1 MTIEHNAKSPEKSNE
16 LSKALGDWGDKERAM
31 FPGRHA
37 MHLKQQQQEVQMK
50 VQKQVQQQVQQ
61 AQAVALAKQQVEM
74 DKQQNHV
81 REKQMQMMH
90 TTPKH
95 QGKASGA
102 SAAQSK
108 RSVAPQRMIDYK
120 QYAPFDKSGST
131 GSSIIF
137 SSSTPTADEK
147 RKAKLLSAEEKI
159 TELASVVDG
168 MQGDC
173 NKLRR
178 ELEEV
183 RAEKVSMEYLLRE
196 KLERLVQNEIE
207 VRLKADRTKVL
218 GRRAGGGDS
227 ALASASQGAAAAS
240 PESKSTMKRLR
251 AEIDA
256 ARADRANA
264 NDEIQALRRK
274 LSHLEDGTLPRKYA
288 AMGDRIKALTE
299 QHGTFRAEAS
309 ARLEEKNRHIGALQ
323 KEVDMLKRKGGGAGG
338 IENGGPGASNSGSG
352 SSSSSSSS
360 SSSDVQKTL
369 VELRNKCTIHERE
382 RQAIETIM
390 EHKVKRLADNI
401 ARLVSGTSA
410 DAAGGAGAARMKKEV
425 VALQRLVNAAVT
437 ALHNSEVKVGKKR

>member
-1 MTIEHNAKSPEKSNE
+1 MLRSCPFLHIGT
-16 LSKALGDWGDKERAM
+16 ALTLYLPR
-31 FPGRHA
+31 
-37 MHLKQQQQEVQMK
+37 QQQVE
-50 VQKQVQQQVQQ
+50 QQVQQ
-61 AQAVALAKQQVEM
+61 AQAVAIAKQQAQME
-74 DKQQNHV
+74 KQQQQR
-81 REKQMQMMH
+81 REKQQQSVH

-95 QGKASGA
+95 QSQDGMM
-102 SAAQSK
+102 SATAQQQVKGS

-120 QYAPFDKSGST
+120 QYAPFDKSGSN

-137 SSSTPTADEK
+137 SSSTPTTDDK

-159 TELASVVDG
+159 KELASVVDA

-218 GRRAGGGDS
+218 GRRAGGSES
-227 ALASASQGAAAAS
+227 ALASASATASNSLKVATES
-240 PESKSTMKRLR
+240 PESKSTIARLR

-274 LSHLEDGTLPRKYA
+274 LSHLEDGTLSRKYA

-299 QHGTFRAEAS
+299 QHGTFRTEAS
-309 ARLEEKNRHIGALQ
+309 ARLEEKDRLIASLQ
-323 KEVDMLKRKGGGAGG
+323 KEVETLKRKGGAVG
-338 IENGGPGASNSGSG
+338 IENGGPGTSNRAGTSG
-352 SSSSSSSS
+352 
-360 SSSDVQKTL
+360 DVQKAL
-369 VELRNKCTIHERE
+369 VDLRNKCTIHERE

-390 EHKVKRLADNI
+390 EHKVKRLTDNI
-401 ARLVSGTSA
+401 ARLVSAASA
-410 DAAGGAGAARMKKEV
+410 DAGHGASAARMKKEV

-437 ALHNSEVKVGKKR
+437 ALHNSEVKVGKKV